1 MRKWQYF
8 RILACGVAVYIL
20 LVALASFIG
29 RNYVF
34 GKADKLLEFAVEDF
48 KSTLDDTLN
57 YILSFAAYSL
67 EEELETARPFSKEE
81 LFGYVR
87 THNVDEINIAD
98 TNGLWIASTDDGI
111 VGSSLD
117 LLPET
122 AEYRRLLELNTQR
135 VYQPFRASA
144 ADPSKMRK
152 YIGLP
157 FVDGSG
163 LIQVGLDKSRVLTD
177 CGRFLY
183 GFMDDWNIGDQ
194 RFYLLVDGRTGEVI
208 VYDEKRLSKKLI
220 GRRLLDLGFPCNTI
234 SELLAP
240 QTGHV
245 VLDGMPCRFRME
257 TLSPCILVALIP
269 DREFYGIRFLVVA
282 MPALMLG
289 FVLIF
294 FLMMFRVQR
303 KSRYAELRLR
313 AERRRQRR
321 QERQRQ
327 AADLQL
333 ARNIQRSSLPSVF
346 PPYPRD
352 LTIDLFAD
360 MIPARDVG
368 GDFYDF
374 FYTGTGRLAV
384 LIADVSGKG
393 VPAAMFMMKA
403 KSILRE
409 LVLSMS
415 DLGEAL
421 AVANERLCE
430 GNEADM
436 FVTCWIGVFT
446 EGTGVLHY
454 VNAGH
459 NPPYLCRDDGPLK
472 PLDKVSG
479 MFLGGMEGI
488 RYKTFTERLSPG
500 DLLFLYTDGVTEANN
515 VMGEMFGES
524 RLEEVLQG
532 RRGLGLAHF
541 MPGLGGKASP
551 AKLCHRVRG
560 AVDAFAGKA
569 AQFDDITL
577 LALRYRGVPRHWVLE
592 LPATLES
599 VPAFNAFAEEHLV
612 SVGCPQAEK
621 ADLLVALDE
630 ISNNV
635 AQYSGSEK
643 MRVEMEFATDPSV
656 VRFSV
661 SDTGKPWNP
670 LEHLDP
676 DITLSADAREIGG
689 LGILM
694 VKKLMDDVS
703 YANIGGRNVLRFRKM
718 FQTKMTL
725 NLTVRR

>member
-1 MRKWQYF
+1 MRKWRYY
-8 RILACGVAVYIL
+8 RILACGVAVYVL
-20 LVALASFIG
+20 LVAFASFIG
-29 RNYVF
+29 RNHVF
-34 GKADKLLEFAVEDF
+34 SKVDNLLEFAIKDF
-48 KSTLDDTLN
+48 RETSDDSLN

-67 EEELETARPFSKEE
+67 ERNLRTAHPVSGEELSEYGRILS
-81 LFGYVR
+81 
-87 THNVDEINIAD
+87 VDEINIAG
-98 TNGLWIASTDDGI
+98 TNGQWIASTAEGI
-111 VGSSLD
+111 VGKSID
-117 LLPET
+117 ETPET
-122 AEYRRLLELNTQR
+122 AGYRCLPGTQIKR
-135 VYQPFRASA
+135 IYQPFRASLSV
-144 ADPSKMRK
+144 PSKLRK
-152 YIGLP
+152 YVGIP

-163 LIQVGLDKSRVLTD
+163 ILQVGMDLSRVEAD
-177 CGRFLY
+177 CGSIFY
-183 GFMDDWNIGDQ
+183 GFMDHWNVGDQ
-194 RFYLLVDGRTGEVI
+194 RFYLLADGATGEIWVC
-208 VYDEKRLSKKLI
+208 DENRFGQKLV
-220 GRRLLDLGFPCNTI
+220 GRLLSDLGFPYSTI
-234 SELLAP
+234 RDLSVP
-240 QTGHV
+240 RTGHV
-245 VLDGMPCRFRME
+245 NLDGMPCRFRME
-257 TLSPCILVALIP
+257 KYTSCILVALIP
-269 DREFYGIRFLVVA
+269 DKEFYGVRLLVVA

-289 FVLIF
+289 VVLIF
-294 FLMMFRVQR
+294 FLMMLRVQR

-313 AERRRQRR
+313 AERQRQRR

-327 AADLQL
+327 TADLLL

-374 FYTGTGRLAV
+374 FYMGAGRLAV

-415 DLGEAL
+415 DLAEA
-421 AVANERLCE
+421 VTKANERLCE

-436 FVTCWIGVFT
+436 FVTCWIGVLT
-446 EGTGVLHY
+446 EDTGVLHY

-459 NPPYLCRDDGPLK
+459 NPPYLCRADGSLK
-472 PLDKVSG
+472 SLDEVSG
-479 MFLGGMEGI
+479 LFLGGMEGI
-488 RYKTFTERLSPG
+488 RYKTFTERLSPD

-515 VMGEMFGES
+515 VMGGMFGES

-532 RRGLGLAHF
+532 RRGLGLARF
-541 MPGLGGKASP
+541 VPRTDTKVSP
-551 AKLCHRVRG
+551 AQLCRRVRG

-577 LALRYRGVPRHWVLE
+577 LALRYRGHPRKEMLE
-592 LPATLES
+592 LPARLES
-599 VPAFNAFAEEHLV
+599 VPKFSAFAEKCLDGH
-612 SVGCPQAEK
+612 GCPRAAK

-635 AQYSGSEK
+635 AQYSGSE
-643 MRVEMEFATDPSV
+643 RMEVVIELARNPSV
-656 VRFSV
+656 VRISV
-661 SDTGKPWNP
+661 SDAGRPWNP

-676 DITLSADAREIGG
+676 DITLSADERAIGG

-703 YANIGGRNVLRFRKM
+703 YVYEQGRNILRFRKQ
-718 FQTKMTL
+718 F
-725 NLTVRR
+725 